1 MQTKYCQ
8 KLSRLNN
15 ITYASRNLFTVRII
29 QWRTV
34 MWCIPH
40 LSKCPPFSGTVIL
53 MTFACALKT
62 ATLLSR
68 NFISI
73 SVVKSMR
80 NTTPLFQGQNLRHW
94 LYAPYLLFLYREMI
108 MLTRIYATQLWLLQV
123 ALLAVCFYLALQHLP
138 WCTTLTSFAFYT
150 TA

>member
-73 SVVKSMR
+73 SMVTNMFSKVLGKLERFGYSMLKKLWWYVKPFWF
-80 NTTPLFQGQNLRHW
+80 NTRMWQTDGRTEL
-94 LYAPYLLFLYREMI
+94 LYQYHRS
-108 MLTRIYATQLWLLQV
+108 
-123 ALLAVCFYLALQHLP
+123 ALLCWWAIKNMKYMETCSALLI
-138 WCTTLTSFAFYT
+138 
-150 TA
+150 